1 MSRNKIVTALDVDH
15 VTSVLQ
21 RRCADMGVTLTWT
34 RNSNMALAG
43 YGAHG
48 NKTVILPAI
57 HAPITQAAIDKLYGF
72 VIHEAGHH
80 TRPDCFEILKALP
93 PDLPEGLHAMFNI
106 AEDDGMER
114 EVAQSFRGDA
124 LALGKQNEII
134 LGEIVESWKDLEY
147 PDNITEADVAPQAVV
162 AIAQLSRL
170 SWDGHSNKNREAF
183 FNSQHPVT
191 TALIEKLAREGWV
204 SRLQATKNPHDCWDL
219 ACDLFKRLYPDHDE
233 QEIEDL
239 RKQGHSMTPCDGDEE
254 KEGETKEGEAEGED
268 DGKGTKEGDEKE
280 SKKKA
285 EAEGTVISWKD
296 AVLSEHD
303 NWTETEL
310 GTQAGNVGIDWN
322 DYKKG
327 EVCLMP
333 ANLINVIELKDKRHK
348 YEDTNGYG
356 RDVSPQAFMS
366 DNSQS
371 RSFGNQIR
379 RYIQATQRT
388 RVERERYHGKLDKGS
403 IVRLALP
410 PIDGGEYNKRIFYDF
425 TTQRKLNTCV
435 HVLTD
440 WSGSM
445 QGSKMENAADAS
457 GRLVQVFD
465 RVLRIPVQLAAF
477 TNSASRCDI
486 GVIKRFNDRSMSP
499 LNIAENFSKFYKY
512 SSANN
517 DADALMWAYRE
528 LLKRKEERKILIVM
542 SDGCPAGC
550 WKGSSHTNLLHVT
563 ECITKGGRVEL
574 YGVGIESSAVTA
586 YYPNCK
592 ILNNSN
598 EINSTLFEIIKEGV
612 K

>member
-1 MSRNKIVTALDVDH
+1 MRTKKVVSALDVDH
-15 VTSVLQ
+15 ITTILQ
-21 RRCADMGVTLTWT
+21 RRCADMGVTLQWT
-34 RNSNMALAG
+34 RHGNTAAAG

-57 HAPITQAAIDKLYGF
+57 HAPITQKAIDKLYGF

-93 PDLPEGLHAMFNI
+93 DKIPDGLHAMFNI

-114 EVAQSFRGDA
+114 EVSETYHGDGI
-124 LALGKQNEII
+124 ALGKQNEII

-147 PDNITEADVAPQAVV
+147 PDDLSEEDIAPQAMV
-162 AIAQLSRL
+162 AVAQLSRL
-170 SWDGHSNKNREAF
+170 KWDGHSNKNRAAF
-183 FNSQHPVT
+183 FNNQHPVT
-191 TALIEKLAREGWV
+191 AGLVEKLVTEGWV
-204 SRLQATKNPHDCWDL
+204 DRLRATADPHDCWDL
-219 ACDLFKRLYPDHDE
+219 ACDLFKRLYPDYDE

-239 RKQGHSMTPCDGDEE
+239 RKQGHSMQPCDSEEEGDS
-254 KEGETKEGEAEGED
+254 KASDSEGEGDGKGKPQDGED
-268 DGKGTKEGDEKE
+268 D
-280 SKKKA
+280 SKQA
-285 EAEGTVISWKD
+285 VEAEGTVISWKD
-296 AVLSEHD
+296 AVLSEHN
-303 NWTETEL
+303 NWTEKEL
-310 GTQAGNVGIDWN
+310 GKQAGNVGIDWN

-348 YEDTNGYG
+348 VETGQGYG
-356 RDVSPQAFMS
+356 RDVTPQSFLP

-371 RSFGNQIR
+371 RAFGNQIR

-388 RVERERYHGKLDKGS
+388 RVTREKYHGKLDKGS

-425 TTQRKLNTCV
+425 TTQRKLNTCI
-435 HVLTD
+435 HILTD

-445 QGSKMENAADAS
+445 QGSKMVHAADAS

-465 RVLRIPVQLAAF
+465 RVLRVPVQLAAF
-477 TNSASRCDI
+477 SNSSSQCDI
-486 GVIKRFNDRSMSP
+486 GVIKRFNDRSMTP

-517 DADALMWAYRE
+517 DADAVMWAYRE
-528 LLKRKEERKILIVM
+528 LLKRKEERKILIVL
-542 SDGCPAGC
+542 SDGCPAGS
-550 WKGSSHTNLLHVT
+550 WRGSSHTNLTHVT
-563 ECITKGGRVEL
+563 ECITRGGRVEL
-574 YGVGIESSAVTA
+574 YGVGIESSAVRA

-592 ILNNSN
+592 VLNNSD

-612 K
+612 KL